1 METGDTIVV
10 ADGTYNIDG
19 QTINTGG
26 TKDNPVLITAENVG
40 RVTLNGKSSFTLRHV
55 EYVTIRGFKF
65 ASEGKPL

>member
-40 RVTLNGKSSFTLRHV
+40 RVTLNGKVLLH
-55 EYVTIRGFKF
+55 YVT
-65 ASEGKPL
+65 LNM

>member
-1 METGDTIVV
+1 MVCQNEDEFKKALNGMETGDTIVV

-40 RVTLNGKSSFTLRHV
+40 RVN
-55 EYVTIRGFKF
+55 I
-65 ASEGKPL
+65 